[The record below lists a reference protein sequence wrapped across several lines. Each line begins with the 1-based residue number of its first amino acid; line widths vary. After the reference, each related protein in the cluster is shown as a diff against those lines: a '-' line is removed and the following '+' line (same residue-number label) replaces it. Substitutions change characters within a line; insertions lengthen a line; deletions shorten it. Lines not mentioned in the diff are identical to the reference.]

1 MDSAAS
7 AAPSMFWRSAEQ
19 PDLLTIAAGVLEQP
33 TGLRTASEWWMAEHG
48 DYHTPE
54 DGVRRFDHDG

>member
-1 MDSAAS
+1 
-7 AAPSMFWRSAEQ
+7 MFWRSAEQ